1 MSDYLLGIMQGRL
14 TNAPEGEDLDWF
26 PFESWKDEFFLA
38 KDLNFSNIE
47 LVVDRRKSKKN
58 PIWTQL
64 GRKSIINTYS
74 TADLIPLACCLNFV
88 IDYSI
93 ADKENIYDSV
103 RAIEYSAYIGFRYV
117 VIPLFETSDLENCN
131 IIDFTKNL
139 NALISVAKD
148 NNIQLLLET
157 NLPGQ
162 ETVDLISQ
170 LEGEVGVVYDIGNAT
185 QCGHDIG
192 KDLRVLSS
200 LIQHVHI
207 KDKDNN
213 GENVELGSGNVLF
226 KDFFEKLKEIKYTG
240 GYTLETSRGFDAINR
255 AKNNIQFINNFLY

>member
-1 MSDYLLGIMQGRL
+1 
-14 TNAPEGEDLDWF
+14 
-26 PFESWKDEFFLA
+26 
-38 KDLNFSNIE
+38 
-47 LVVDRRKSKKN
+47 
-58 PIWTQL
+58 
-64 GRKSIINTYS
+64 
-74 TADLIPLACCLNFV
+74 
-88 IDYSI
+88 
-93 ADKENIYDSV
+93 
-103 RAIEYSAYIGFRYV
+103 
-117 VIPLFETSDLENCN
+117 LFETSDLENCN

-200 LIQHVHI
+200 LIQHVYI

-213 GENVELGSGNVLF
+213 GENVELGSGNVLSPGGVF
-226 KDFFEKLKEIKYTG
+226 NGQGDEFVQKLTNLIPMNRMASKDEY
-240 GYTLETSRGFDAINR
+240 RGA
-255 AKNNIQFINNFLY
+255 IQFLCSDASAYMNGQNIVMDGGRSVL